1 MQFGN
6 AAGIL
11 VQQATEEAI
20 TDGITI
26 GAAQRAGDG
35 GQRFSGSD
43 AFEDAGPAAL
53 VGDLLFDEPLYRL
66 GGHLVALPR
75 PEIAGAAAAREI
87 MPPLLVPR
95 PALPKLREHQR
106 SEERRVGKE
115 GRSRWSPYH

>member
-1 MQFGN
+1 MQRRTVDRDLDTRFGLTVLLP
-6 AAGIL
+6 IS
-11 VQQATEEAI
+11 EAS
-20 TDGITI
+20 
-26 GAAQRAGDG
+26 AAQRAGDG

-95 PALPKLREHQR
+95 PALPKLREHQPFDL
-106 SEERRVGKE
+106 
-115 GRSRWSPYH
+115 W